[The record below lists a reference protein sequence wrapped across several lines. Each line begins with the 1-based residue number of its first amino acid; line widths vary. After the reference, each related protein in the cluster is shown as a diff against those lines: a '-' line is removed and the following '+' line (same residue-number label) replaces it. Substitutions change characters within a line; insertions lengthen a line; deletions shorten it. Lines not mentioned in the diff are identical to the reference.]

1 MSLPLYAHP
10 LDLPASYAAAARIGV
25 MLSTGQVDGHYV
37 ETMAARWTAL
47 ATKATGVDPSGAR
60 TRFIWAVR
68 DAADARDRNSR
79 EATRRIK
86 QTLAPL
92 IDVGAPRNRLLAE
105 AFNANEDVGSP
116 LSEEEVGEIAATEVY
131 WSLRRRQSNVQ
142 R

>member
-1 MSLPLYAHP
+1 
-10 LDLPASYAAAARIGV
+10 

-92 IDVGAPRNRLLAE
+92 IDAGAPKNRLLAE